1 MRTPSFIEFLTKDF
15 FFGYKYPS
23 SSTFAAI
30 TNLFYKAKKKKK
42 KKKKKMTILI
52 DQPDIGKIFYFFWLF
67 ISHCLINFDFIITC
81 L

>member
-23 SSTFAAI
+23 LSTFAAI
-30 TNLFYKAKKKKK
+30 TNLFCKAKK

-52 DQPDIGKIFYFFWLF
+52 DQPDLGKILFFSWLF

-81 L
+81 V